1 MNPYL
6 ETPDYSQVHK
16 RCDSWRI

>member
-6 ETPDYSQVHK
+6 ETPELWSEFH
-16 RCDSWRI
+16 SRI